1 MPQDSTGPIRVA
13 LVIGQLVSGGAETQL
28 IALAKGLDQSP
39 DFSVVV
45 YCLSRDAPRAP
56 ELTDSGIAVHYV
68 TRGLLDGFSRVVPL
82 VRLYREH
89 QIDVA
94 HCWLPVANLWG
105 KWAASLAHVP
115 VIIHGERI
123 ATPPRQRLNRVGQ
136 RFLLRQTACFVGNS
150 AAVRDMLIRH
160 KLAIPERIRVIP
172 NGIRPET
179 WRSGKPRD
187 EALRALGLPTDRPV
201 VGMVSRLVAAK
212 NVPCLV
218 RAAARLQTRQPPPV
232 FWVAGDGPAR
242 PEAEAEVARLGLQD
256 SFFFLGDRRDV
267 PQLMNAMDVSCL
279 CSHYE
284 GFPNAVIE
292 AMAAG
297 KPVVATNT
305 PGTDQVVT
313 HEETGLLSPD
323 DNDEAL
329 ARNIDR
335 VLSDEALRT
344 RLVQAGTA
352 LIESRYTMERMVEA
366 HMALYRELLG

>member
-1 MPQDSTGPIRVA
+1 MPQDSTEPIHVA

-28 IALAKGLDQSP
+28 IALAKGLYRSP
-39 DFSVVV
+39 DFSVRV
-45 YCLSRDAPRAP
+45 YCLSMDAPRAP
-56 ELTDSGIAVHYV
+56 ELTDSGVEVHYV
-68 TRGLLDGFSRVVPL
+68 TRGTLDGFSRIVPL
-82 VRLYREH
+82 IRLYKEH
-89 QIDVA
+89 QIHVA

-105 KWAASLAHVP
+105 KLSASLAHVP

-136 RFLLRQTACFVGNS
+136 RFLLRRTTCFLGNS
-150 AAVRDMLIRH
+150 EAVRTMLARY
-160 KLAIPERIRVIP
+160 KLALPERTRVIP

-179 WRSGKPRD
+179 WRSGTPRD
-187 EALRALGLPTDRPV
+187 EALRSLGLPTDRPV
-201 VGMVSRLVAAK
+201 VGMVSRLVEAK

-218 RAAARLQTRQPPPV
+218 RAAARLQSRQPPPV

-242 PEAEAEVARLGLQD
+242 PEAEAEVARLGLQG

-297 KPVVATNT
+297 RPVVATNT
-305 PGTDQVVT
+305 PGTDQVIT
-313 HEETGLLSPD
+313 HEDTGLLSPD
-323 DNDEAL
+323 DDDEAL
-329 ARNIDR
+329 ARNLDR
-335 VLSDEALRT
+335 VLSDDALRA
-344 RLVQAGTA
+344 RLIQAGTA
-352 LIESRYTMERMVEA
+352 LVERRYTMDRMVEA

>member
-1 MPQDSTGPIRVA
+1 MPQNSAEPIRVA

-28 IALAKGLDQSP
+28 IALAKGLDKSP
-39 DFSVVV
+39 DFSVQV

-56 ELTDSGIAVHYV
+56 ELTDAGIEVHFI
-68 TRGLLDGFSRVVPL
+68 TRGRLDGFSRIAPL
-82 VRLYREH
+82 MRLYREH
-89 QIDVA
+89 RIDVA

-105 KWAASLAHVP
+105 KLSASLAHVP
-115 VIIHGERI
+115 VIIHSER
-123 ATPPRQRLNRVGQ
+123 ASFPPRQRLNRWAQKVL
-136 RFLLRQTACFVGNS
+136 RRQTTCFLGNS
-150 AAVRDMLIRH
+150 EAVRDMLVRH

-172 NGIRPET
+172 NGIRAET
-179 WRSGKPRD
+179 WRAGKPRD

-201 VGMVSRLVAAK
+201 VGMVSRLVEAK

-218 RAAARLQTRQPPPV
+218 RAAARLQSRQPPPV

-242 PEAEAEVARLGLQD
+242 PEAEAEVARLGLQG

-297 KPVVATNT
+297 RPVVATNT
-305 PGTDQVVT
+305 PGTDQVIT
-313 HEETGLLSPD
+313 HEDTGLLSPD
-323 DNDEAL
+323 DDDEAL
-329 ARNIDR
+329 ARNLDR
-335 VLSDEALRT
+335 VLSDEALRA
-344 RLVQAGTA
+344 RLIQAGTA
-352 LIESRYTMERMVEA
+352 LVERRYTMERMVEA